1 MKRSIVLVAIAAT
14 FGLAACT
21 STPAPQQNAAPV
33 TQQPS
38 GTTSI
43 VTEVVTATVTNPPA
57 PLAVMKPDDRLGY
70 GALKLHMT
78 LEEARATG
86 QTDLTW
92 EDAGDSPCVADGKV
106 TISRKQG
113 VVGIFL
119 PAEAKT
125 SKGIGIG
132 STVADVKRAYPDA
145 TEYRG
150 GWTAAVDGDTHY
162 AFVSSSR
169 SEDDHVLTEEVAGI
183 KLLANGADCML
194 SLL

>member
-21 STPAPQQNAAPV
+21 STPVPQQNAAPV
-33 TQQPS
+33 TQLPS
-38 GTTSI
+38 GTTS
-43 VTEVVTATVTNPPA
+43 VTNPPA
-57 PLAVMKPDDRLGY
+57 PQAVMKSDDRLGY

-106 TISRKQG
+106 TISRKHG

-132 STVADVKRAYPDA
+132 STFADVKSAYPDA
-145 TEYRG
+145 TEYG
-150 GWTAAVDGDTHY
+150 AGWTAAVDGDTHY
-162 AFVSSSR
+162 AFLSSSK
-169 SEDDHVLTEEVAGI
+169 SEDYHVLTEEVAGI